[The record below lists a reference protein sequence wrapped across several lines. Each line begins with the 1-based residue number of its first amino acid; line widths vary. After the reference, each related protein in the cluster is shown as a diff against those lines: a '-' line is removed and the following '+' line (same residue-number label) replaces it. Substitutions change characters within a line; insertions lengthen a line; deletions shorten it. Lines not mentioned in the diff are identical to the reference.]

1 MINLLVPHIKSIA
14 ISPHVSYSLYPTV
27 EYSTLIYSQ
36 YHHTYHTLCILQPT
50 VEHSTLIYSQY
61 HHTYHTLCILLWN
74 TLLTY
79 TVNIT
84 TRIILSVS
92 YCGILYSHIQS
103 ISPHVSYSL
112 YPTAYCGILYSHIQS
127 ISPHVS
133 YSTHI
138 YSQYHHSYHTLCI
151 QLWNT
156 LLSYTVNIT
165 TRIILSVSYCGIL
178 YSHIQ
183 SISPHV
189 SYSLYPTVEYSTHI
203 YSQYHHTYHTLCIL
217 LWNTLLTYTVN
228 ITTRIILSVSYSL
241 LWNTLLTYTVNIT
254 TRIILSVSN
263 CGILY
268 SHIQSISPHV
278 SYSLYPT
285 VEYSTLI
292 YSQYH
297 HTYHTLCILLW
308 NTLLS
313 YKVNITTRIILSVYY
328 SLLWNT
334 LLTYTVNI
342 TTRIILSVSYCGIL
356 YSHIQSISP
365 HISYSVSYCGILYSH
380 IQSISPHVSYSLYPT
395 VEYSTHIYSQYHHTY
410 HTLCILLW
418 NTLLSYT
425 VNITTR
431 IILSVSYCG
440 ILYSHIQSISPHV
453 SYSTHIYSQ
462 YHHTYVSYSVYYSLL
477 WNIQSLCVLPTKM
490 TTIKLMC

>member
-1 MINLLVPHIKSIA
+1 MINLLVPHIKSI
-14 ISPHVSYSLYPTV
+14 
-27 EYSTLIYSQ
+27 
-36 YHHTYHTLCILQPT
+36 
-50 VEHSTLIYSQY
+50 
-61 HHTYHTLCILLWN
+61 
-74 TLLTY
+74 
-79 TVNIT
+79 
-84 TRIILSVS
+84 
-92 YCGILYSHIQS
+92 S

-112 YPTAYCGILYSHIQS
+112 YPTAYCG
-127 ISPHVS
+127 
-133 YSTHI
+133 T
-138 YSQYHHSYHTLCI
+138 
-151 QLWNT
+151 
-156 LLSYTVNIT
+156 
-165 TRIILSVSYCGIL
+165 L

-254 TRIILSVSN
+254 TRIILSVS
-263 CGILY
+263 
-268 SHIQSISPHV
+268 
-278 SYSLYPT
+278 
-285 VEYSTLI
+285 
-292 YSQYH
+292 
-297 HTYHTLCILLW
+297 
-308 NTLLS
+308 
-313 YKVNITTRIILSVYY
+313 Y

-342 TTRIILSVSYCGIL
+342 TTRIILSVSN
-356 YSHIQSISP
+356 
-365 HISYSVSYCGILYSH
+365 CGILYSH

-418 NTLLSYT
+418 NTLLTYT

-453 SYSTHIYSQ
+453 SYSLYPTAYCGILYSHIQSISPHVSYSLYPTVEYFTLIYSQYHHTYHTLCILLWNTLLSYTVNITTRIILSVSYCGILYSHIKSISPHVSYSLYTTAYCGILYSHIQSISPHVSYSLYPTVEYSTHIYSQ
-462 YHHTYVSYSVYYSLL
+462 YHHTYHTLYPTVEYSTHIYSQYHHTYHTLCILLWNTLLTYTVNITTRIILSVSYCGILYSHIQSISPHVSYSLYPTVEYSTLIYSQYHHTYHTLL
-477 WNIQSLCVLPTKM
+477 IYTVNITTRTYHTLYTTAYCGIYSHCVFYQQK
-490 TTIKLMC
+490 

>member
-313 YKVNITTRIILSVYY
+313 YKVNITTRIILY
-328 SLLWNT
+328 SHIQSISPHVSYSLYPTVEYSTHIYSQYHHTYHTLYPTVEYSTHIYSQYHHTYHTLCILLWNT

-365 HISYSVSYCGILYSH
+365 H
-380 IQSISPHVSYSLYPT
+380 VSYSLYPT
-395 VEYSTHIYSQYHHTY
+395 VEYSTLIYSQYHHTY
-410 HTLCILLW
+410 HTLLI
-418 NTLLSYT
+418 YT

-431 IILSVSYCG
+431 TYHTLYTTAYCG
-440 ILYSHIQSISPHV
+440 IYSH
-453 SYSTHIYSQ
+453 
-462 YHHTYVSYSVYYSLL
+462 
-477 WNIQSLCVLPTKM
+477 CVFYQQK
-490 TTIKLMC
+490 

>member
-133 YSTHI
+133 YSLYPTAYCGILYSHIQSISPLVSYSLYPTVEYSTLI
-138 YSQYHHSYHTLCI
+138 YSQYHHTYHTLCI
-151 QLWNT
+151 LLWNT
-156 LLSYTVNIT
+156 LLTYTVNIT

-217 LWNTLLTYTVN
+217 
-228 ITTRIILSVSYSL
+228 
-241 LWNTLLTYTVNIT
+241 
-254 TRIILSVSN
+254 
-263 CGILY
+263 
-268 SHIQSISPHV
+268 Q
-278 SYSLYPT
+278 
-285 VEYSTLI
+285 
-292 YSQYH
+292 
-297 HTYHTLCILLW
+297 
-308 NTLLS
+308 
-313 YKVNITTRIILSVYY
+313 
-328 SLLWNT
+328 
-334 LLTYTVNI
+334 
-342 TTRIILSVSYCGIL
+342 
-356 YSHIQSISP
+356 
-365 HISYSVSYCGILYSH
+365 
-380 IQSISPHVSYSLYPT
+380 PT

-410 HTLCILLW
+410 HTLCIQLW

-453 SYSTHIYSQ
+453 SYSLYPTVEYS
-462 YHHTYVSYSVYYSLL
+462 TL
-477 WNIQSLCVLPTKM
+477 I
-490 TTIKLMC
+490 